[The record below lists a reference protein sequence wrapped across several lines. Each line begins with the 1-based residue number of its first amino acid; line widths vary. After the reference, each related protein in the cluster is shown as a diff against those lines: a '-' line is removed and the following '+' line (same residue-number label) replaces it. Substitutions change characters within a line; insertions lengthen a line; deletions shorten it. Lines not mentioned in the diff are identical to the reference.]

1 MKFIKSL
8 LIFLIIASSSFLE
21 AKNTNSVKFAPHQI
35 THIKDRHWH
44 NANSGPNT
52 SRFNQ
57 SMTVTK
63 LHDLATKT
71 IQNGSIRPSNNGGG
85 KSVHEYTFK
94 KPTGKAS
101 NGNRVNTLRVVTSP
115 KGEIITAF
123 PLR

>member
-21 AKNTNSVKFAPHQI
+21 AKNTNPVKFAPHQI

-71 IQNGSIRPSNNGGG
+71 IHNGSMRPSNNDGG
-85 KSVHEYTFK
+85 KMVHEYTFK
-94 KPTGKAS
+94 KPIGRATNGK
-101 NGNRVNTLRVVTSP
+101 RVNTLRVVTSQ

-123 PLR
+123 PVR